1 MKVGITGGIGSGKT
15 TICKVFE
22 SYGIPVF
29 NADIEAKR
37 LYKNSEV
44 RCWIKENISTDVFDD
59 DDRLDRQK
67 LASVIFQDEK
77 MLRLLENK
85 IHPLVGEMFNE
96 WSENH
101 QESAYVIYE
110 AAILFETGR
119 YRMLDLSI
127 LITAPETIRI
137 ERVRQRD
144 GLSENEIRNRMA
156 RQWDDAK
163 KIPLADFV
171 IENIEW
177 PETIVQIEKI
187 HRHILEKTAQTS
199 Y

>member
-15 TICKVFE
+15 SVCKVFE

-29 NADIEAKR
+29 NADVEAKR
-37 LYKNSEV
+37 LYENPDI
-44 RCWIKENISTDVFDD
+44 RRWIKEKISTLVFDEAG
-59 DDRLDRQK
+59 RLDRRK
-67 LASVIFQDEK
+67 LASVIFQDDK
-77 MLRLLENK
+77 KLRLLENK
-85 IHPLVGEMFNE
+85 IHPLVSEMFNE
-96 WSENH
+96 WCKPYHEK
-101 QESAYVIYE
+101 AYVIYE

-127 LITAPETIRI
+127 LVSAPETLRI
-137 ERVRQRD
+137 ERVRLRD
-144 GLSENEIRNRMA
+144 GLSEYEIRHRMA

-171 IENIEW
+171 IENVEW
-177 PETIVQIEKI
+177 PETIVQIGKI
-187 HRHILEKTAQTS
+187 HQCILEKTAQS